1 MIWNYVVNWW
11 NTSNPVRW
19 ISNAV
24 WLQAALLQ
32 NCGLHMA
39 IHIWLQS
46 FRIRHPFWRPQSRG
60 RHWSHACSWATKYLW
75 IMNKK
80 GAMVRDS
87 NSLQSSCKAD
97 AALVDHVRLRSC
109 FISPSIPVAP
119 NARFSVPPM
128 HVTGR
133 TRGESNPTV
142 TQLPPGTSASKSTHG
157 GHSIQL
163 GKCLKMV
170 RFEATA
176 PRTPYSHFVRKE
188 QLKPSLTAGFR
199 KIACRKPWQ
208 KRSTTHLDDPLT
220 QKRSFR
226 HKRKSSWFRNMTIEH
241 EHELNEPLCYCVW
254 RFVRFC
260 TVLNSQLSRPLR
272 KWLSATPAAGQIAGL
287 SLTAEGTIHL
297 GSGSKPSGQS
307 NDIEQCSPQVSPMN
321 NDYKYYNDCTR

>member
-142 TQLPPGTSASKSTHG
+142 TQLPPGTSASKSTT
-157 GHSIQL
+157 
-163 GKCLKMV
+163 
-170 RFEATA
+170 EATLFSWGSA
-176 PRTPYSHFVRKE
+176 SKWSVLKRPPPGPPILTSFAKSNLSQAWQLAFVK
-188 QLKPSLTAGFR
+188 
-199 KIACRKPWQ
+199 
-208 KRSTTHLDDPLT
+208 
-220 QKRSFR
+220 
-226 HKRKSSWFRNMTIEH
+226 
-241 EHELNEPLCYCVW
+241 
-254 RFVRFC
+254 
-260 TVLNSQLSRPLR
+260 
-272 KWLSATPAAGQIAGL
+272 
-287 SLTAEGTIHL
+287 
-297 GSGSKPSGQS
+297 
-307 NDIEQCSPQVSPMN
+307 
-321 NDYKYYNDCTR
+321 